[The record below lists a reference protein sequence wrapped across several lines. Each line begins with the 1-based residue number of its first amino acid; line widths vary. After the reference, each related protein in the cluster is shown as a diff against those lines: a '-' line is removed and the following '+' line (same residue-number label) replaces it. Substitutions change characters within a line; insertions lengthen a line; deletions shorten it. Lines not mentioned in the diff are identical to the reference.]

1 MMEST
6 SISGTTLSHS
16 KVFVEIP
23 LLVLLLGNGT
33 YEYAGGDTVSF

>member
-6 SISGTTLSHS
+6 SMSTTLSHS
-16 KVFVEIP
+16 IVFVEIP

-33 YEYAGGDTVSF
+33 YEYVGDDTVSF